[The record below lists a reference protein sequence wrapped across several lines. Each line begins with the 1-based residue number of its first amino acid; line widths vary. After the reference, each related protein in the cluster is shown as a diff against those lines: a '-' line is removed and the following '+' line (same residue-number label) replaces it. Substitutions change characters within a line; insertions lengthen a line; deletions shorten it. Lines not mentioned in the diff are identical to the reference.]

1 MIPAGRSSCGLY
13 GQQHQQQQQHQHQQH
28 QHVSVGGRVAAQ
40 ETNPLATTSGTASAT
55 ASLCVPKA
63 AAAALALGSVQ
74 QAAAAVAA
82 AGRRDERGN
91 SCNNNSSGGGGG
103 FGGFG
108 SNGALRGAATALQ
121 IRAAPRGAA
130 GPGGSHGAP
139 ESGSHVVVAAAA
151 AIGVAAT
158 GGRQQQQQQ
167 EQQQQQRQHREEQQ
181 HQIFP
186 WMRRSHQAQEG
197 QDSRR
202 ARTAYSR
209 YQTLE
214 LEKEFHFNRY
224 LTRRRRVEIAHSLC
238 LTERQIK
245 IWFQNRRMKWKKETR
260 TGGGGPAAG
269 PSR

>member
-1 MIPAGRSSCGLY
+1 MIPAGRYCCGLY
-13 GQQHQQQQQHQHQQH
+13 GQQQQHQHQHQQQH
-28 QHVSVGGRVAAQ
+28 QHHHVSGGGRVAVQ

-63 AAAALALGSVQ
+63 ATAALARGSVQ
-74 QAAAAVAA
+74 QTAAA

-91 SCNNNSSGGGGG
+91 SCSSNNSGSG
-103 FGGFG
+103 G

-121 IRAAPRGAA
+121 IRADRGDAESL
-130 GPGGSHGAP
+130 GPVPGPEGSHGHP
-139 ESGSHVVVAAAA
+139 GSGSHVVVVAAAAAAA

-158 GGRQQQQQQ
+158 GGRQQQQQ
-167 EQQQQQRQHREEQQ
+167 HREEQQQ

-260 TGGGGPAAG
+260 TGGGGPAPG